1 MVMGSYPAGPL
12 SSKAFNSIGA
22 WLVAGKGRI
31 HPVSEAMTVP
41 HPDDKVLIADSRI
54 PLTSLVIGFRP
65 PVSKVS
71 VTRIGVKNG
80 ASLPRWRVKALD
92 RNLRVIN
99 AAAEWKFRAPAEP
112 ATLSVSGRGICQI
125 RIETD
130 NRWERGTYATFNG
143 IPITSIKVAR

>member
-1 MVMGSYPAGPL
+1 MAMGQYSVGPV
-12 SSKAFNSIGA
+12 SSRSFDPIGG

-31 HPVSEAMTVP
+31 HAVSDAMTVP
-41 HPDDKVLIADSRI
+41 NPADKVLIADSSI
-54 PLTSLVIGFRP
+54 PASSLVIGFRR
-65 PVSKVS
+65 PVSKVF

-99 AAAEWKFRAPAEP
+99 ASGEWEFGAPAQP
-112 ATLSVSGRGICQI
+112 ATFSVSGRGICQI